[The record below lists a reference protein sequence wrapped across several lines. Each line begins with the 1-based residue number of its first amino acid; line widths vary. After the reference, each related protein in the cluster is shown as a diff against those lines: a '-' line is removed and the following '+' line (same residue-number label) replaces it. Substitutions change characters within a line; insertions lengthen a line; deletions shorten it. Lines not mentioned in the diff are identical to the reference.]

1 MSKLTFSDK
10 AWEEY
15 LYWQTQD
22 RKTLKRIN
30 TLLKDI
36 DRNGFEGIGKPEPLK
51 NRDGCWS
58 RRIDE
63 CHRLVCKIYDGNVE
77 IIQCKGTMRTD
88 KNGFSSGGNRPPR
101 VRLLADPG

>member
-1 MSKLTFSDK
+1 MGKLIFTER

-22 RKTLKRIN
+22 KKILKKIN

-51 NRDGCWS
+51 CRDGLWS
-58 RRIDE
+58 RRIDD
-63 CHRLVCKIYDGNVE
+63 CNRIVYRISDGQTE
-77 IIQCKGTMRTD
+77 IIQCKGHYD
-88 KNGFSSGGNRPPR
+88 
-101 VRLLADPG
+101 D